1 MDARLFCLA
10 CLDRPDPR
18 LLEAALWIAAEHHE
32 QIDPSALLHS
42 LDELALRLV
51 ATLDGD
57 TSHAERAQ
65 ALLRHLCDAG
75 FRAAEWPLNPT
86 AALLDEVLAR
96 RRGQPLSIALVALEL
111 ARRLEIDLQGIGFP
125 GHFLLRVPGAD
136 HLLEPFGGRRLYMN
150 DCRQLLVDQFGPT
163 AQLQASYLAPLG
175 PRQMMQR
182 LSRNLRELHRQSD
195 QPLAALKDAQRVIE
209 LGTVGVID
217 HLARADLY
225 RQLDCPQAERYDLQH
240 ALLISEDD
248 AEREQVRRRL
258 EQLSAPSATLH

>member
-1 MDARLFCLA
+1 MESRLACLA

-18 LLEAALWIAAEHHE
+18 LLEAALWIAAEHRQDLE
-32 QIDPSALLHS
+32 PRALLHS
-42 LDELALRLV
+42 LDDLALQLV
-51 ATLDGD
+51 ASLDGD
-57 TSHAERAQ
+57 ASHSQRAQ
-65 ALLRHLCDAG
+65 ELLRQLCDAG
-75 FRAAEWPLNPT
+75 FRAAEWPLRPT
-86 AALLDEVLAR
+86 AALLDEVLVR

-111 ARRLEIDLQGIGFP
+111 ARRLDIELQGIGFP

-163 AQLQASYLAPLG
+163 ARLQATYLAPLS

-182 LSRNLRELHRQSD
+182 LSRNLRELHRQGD

-209 LGTVGVID
+209 LGAAGVAD

-225 RQLDCPQAERYDLQH
+225 RQLDCTQAERYDLQH
-240 ALLISEDD
+240 ALLISEDE

-258 EQLSAPSATLH
+258 EQLGAAKTTLH